1 MKLDYETVSHPTRP
15 RPGWVTPDCEQIRVS
30 AEASAYAGARTE
42 WDE

>member
-1 MKLDYETVSHPTRP
+1 MNHNETVSPPTRP

-30 AEASAYAGARTE
+30 AEASAYAGARSE